1 LRKTPFFSPKIV
13 KKLQKIVIITLTT
26 GHPDS
31 GQHLSHF
38 FVRSSEQVERG
49 KKPSFG
55 NVFDFPCRWFAVDV
69 MIAIFGDFCQF
80 SAKKMGVFSQKP
92 MLRSSVCKNL
102 QQFEQKKRRF
112 FREIFLGEN
121 ILKVITSSVDQF

>member
-1 LRKTPFFSPKIV
+1 
-13 KKLQKIVIITLTT
+13 
-26 GHPDS
+26 
-31 GQHLSHF
+31 
-38 FVRSSEQVERG
+38 
-49 KKPSFG
+49 
-55 NVFDFPCRWFAVDV
+55 